1 MSPMAKPNVIVFFT
15 DQQRHDSTGIHGN
28 PLGLTPNFDRLAQ
41 QYTHVR
47 NSFTCQPVC
56 GPARSCLQTG
66 QYATTTGVW
75 KNGIGIKDDA
85 TTLAKRFNEAGYHT
99 GYIGKWHLAVKT
111 EGPVNAEHR
120 GGYQYWLAANCLE
133 HTSDTYDTVVYDN
146 DNQPVKLPGY
156 RVDALTDAA
165 IRYVDT
171 HKDEPFFLFLSHL
184 EPHHQNHVDDYPPP
198 DGYRPMYD
206 GRWVPPDLAALPA
219 FAAVQEEHAKSQ
231 TLMQGGTTHH
241 HLGGYWGMV
250 KRLDEAFG
258 RLMDALKSLGLA
270 DNTIVLFTSDHACH
284 FKTRNS
290 EYKRSC
296 HESSIRVPTLLAGPG
311 FEGGGSLPQLVSL
324 VDLPPTLLEAAGL
337 DVPATMQGRSI
348 MPLVHRRGE
357 DWPEEVFVQIS
368 EAECGRAVRTKRWK
382 YAVRA
387 QGENGNKNPGADTY
401 TETYLY
407 DLQHDPHELANLIN
421 SQAHTQVRA
430 VMRQRLLRRMVEA
443 GEPVPTILEAATR
456 PSGQRKVTEAETLQ

>member
-1 MSPMAKPNVIVFFT
+1 MPQRPNVIVFFT

-41 QYTHVR
+41 QHTHVR
-47 NSFTCQPVC
+47 HSFTCQPVC

-75 KNGIGIKDDA
+75 KNGIAMKNDA
-85 TTLAKRFNEAGYHT
+85 VTLAKQFNTAGYHT
-99 GYIGKWHLAVKT
+99 GYIGKWHLAKDT
-111 EGPVNAEHR
+111 DGPVKPDDR

-146 DNQPVKLPGY
+146 DQQPVKLPGY

-165 IRYVDT
+165 IRYVDA
-171 HKDEPFFLFLSHL
+171 HKAEPFFLFISHL

-198 DGYRPMYD
+198 DGYRQQYA

-219 FAAVQEEHAKSQ
+219 FAAVQEEHAKAQ
-231 TLMQGGTTHH
+231 QLLLGGTTHQQ
-241 HLGGYWGMV
+241 LGGYWGMV

-270 DNTIVLFTSDHACH
+270 ENTIVLFTSDHACH

-324 VDLPPTLLEAAGL
+324 VDMPPTLLDAAGL
-337 DVPATMQGRSI
+337 DVPYTMQGRSV
-348 MPLVHRRGE
+348 MPLVRRQNM

-387 QGENGNKNPGADTY
+387 EGVSGNKQGGAESY

-407 DLQHDPHELANLIN
+407 DLQHDEHELRNLVN
-421 SQAHTQVRA
+421 EESHKVVRA
-430 VMRQRLLRRMVEA
+430 VMRQRLLRRMKEA
-443 GEPVPTILEAATR
+443 GEPEPTIIEAPTHR
-456 PSGQRKVTEAETLQ
+456 SGQRIVTEAETLQ